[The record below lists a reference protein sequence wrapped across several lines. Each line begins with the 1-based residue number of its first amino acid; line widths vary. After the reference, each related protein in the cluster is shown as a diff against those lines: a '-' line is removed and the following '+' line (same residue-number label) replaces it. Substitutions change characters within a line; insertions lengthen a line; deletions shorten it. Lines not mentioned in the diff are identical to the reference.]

1 MAVDKKKRLHAPT
14 VTFLRAYNFG
24 AKEKDPIIDRIRTIF
39 DDEGISIYDSHK
51 SGGPS
56 VAAMHNWFEGD
67 TRRPQYAT
75 ICAALRS
82 AGYDFVVQKV
92 DRAEGKTT
100 GDKTWTAAMPK
111 IAKQIS
117 GWVRERS

>member
-1 MAVDKKKRLHAPT
+1 MADKKKRLHAPT

-51 SGGPS
+51 AGGPS

-92 DRAEGKTT
+92 NGGESKANGS
-100 GDKTWTAAMPK
+100 KTWSAAMPR
-111 IAKQIS
+111 IAKEIH
-117 GWVRERS
+117 GFVRERQ